1 MKIYHRPAGGQGI
14 PIVPMLDIL
23 TILLIFFIVHT
34 EFKHQVSVLNLD
46 VPQTRHLAGVQGDR
60 NSILLEVGDDG
71 SIAFNGKVISS
82 SQLVEEVRA
91 LLNSGVPEKCTA
103 MQAIGYKEMAEAVLR
118 TGDYHAGAEEIKLRS
133 RQYAKRQLTWFK
145 RNTAAKQIVWGSDPD
160 LLDALR
166 RSTEFMEEFGI

>member
-46 VPQTRHLAGVQGDR
+46 VPQTRHLAGTQGDR
-60 NSILLEVGDDG
+60 NSILLEVADDG

-82 SQLVEEVRA
+82 SQLVEEVRTLQQQNPQA
-91 LLNSGVPEKCTA
+91 RIQLSAAAASSMARFIEVLDELTA
-103 MQAIGYKEMAEAVLR
+103 
-118 TGDYHAGAEEIKLRS
+118 AGLDVEEIPVRID
-133 RQYAKRQLTWFK
+133 YAP
-145 RNTAAKQIVWGSDPD
+145 AK
-160 LLDALR
+160 
-166 RSTEFMEEFGI
+166 

>member
-46 VPQTRHLAGVQGDR
+46 VPQTQHLAGTQGDR
-60 NSILLEVGDDG
+60 NSILLEVADDG

-82 SQLVEEVRA
+82 SQLVEEVRT
-91 LLNSGVPEKCTA
+91 LQQQNP
-103 MQAIGYKEMAEAVLR
+103 QARIQLSAAAASSMARFIEVL
-118 TGDYHAGAEEIKLRS
+118 DEL
-133 RQYAKRQLTWFK
+133 
-145 RNTAAKQIVWGSDPD
+145 TAAGLDVEQIPVRIDYAPVK
-160 LLDALR
+160 
-166 RSTEFMEEFGI
+166 

>member
-46 VPQTRHLAGVQGDR
+46 APQTRHLAGTQGDR
-60 NSILLEVGDDG
+60 NSILLEVADDG

-82 SQLVEEVRA
+82 SQLVEEVRTLQQQNPLA
-91 LLNSGVPEKCTA
+91 RIQLSA
-103 MQAIGYKEMAEAVLR
+103 AAASSMARFIEVL
-118 TGDYHAGAEEIKLRS
+118 DEL
-133 RQYAKRQLTWFK
+133 
-145 RNTAAKQIVWGSDPD
+145 TAAGLDVEQIPVRIDYAP
-160 LLDALR
+160 AK
-166 RSTEFMEEFGI
+166 

>member
-46 VPQTRHLAGVQGDR
+46 VPQTQHLAGVQGDR
-60 NSILLEVGDDG
+60 NSILLEVADDG

-82 SQLVEEVRA
+82 SQLVEEVRT
-91 LLNSGVPEKCTA
+91 LQQQNP
-103 MQAIGYKEMAEAVLR
+103 QARIQLSAAAASSMARFIEVL
-118 TGDYHAGAEEIKLRS
+118 DEL
-133 RQYAKRQLTWFK
+133 
-145 RNTAAKQIVWGSDPD
+145 TAAGLDVEQIPVRIDYAP
-160 LLDALR
+160 AK
-166 RSTEFMEEFGI
+166 

>member
-46 VPQTRHLAGVQGDR
+46 VPQTRHLAGTQGDR
-60 NSILLEVGDDG
+60 NSILLEVADDG

-82 SQLVEEVRA
+82 SQLVEEVRT
-91 LLNSGVPEKCTA
+91 LQQQNP
-103 MQAIGYKEMAEAVLR
+103 QARIQLSAAAASSMARFIEVL
-118 TGDYHAGAEEIKLRS
+118 DEL
-133 RQYAKRQLTWFK
+133 
-145 RNTAAKQIVWGSDPD
+145 TAAGLDVEQIPVRIDYAP
-160 LLDALR
+160 AR
-166 RSTEFMEEFGI
+166 